1 MVMHTL
7 AWIFFKVSFFFSIKL
22 SSHLIVTLQIFQF
35 PFNLEQWKHL
45 HGKKNSWSKKSYWIV
60 LLNNQEM
67 PRKTTCGDTVLV
79 MPCILLPHAPNFC
92 HCSRKVAKD
101 NWKGAPE
108 KYPAAKVFE
117 RHIYGVLRVV
127 KTYTEYWKE
136 KTGVCMKTGN
146 KSKFLHIVVQ
156 SSAVYLV

>member
-7 AWIFFKVSFFFSIKL
+7 VWIFFKVSFFFYQIIKPFDCDSTNFSIP
-22 SSHLIVTLQIFQF
+22 LQPWTMKAPSWQ
-35 PFNLEQWKHL
+35 
-45 HGKKNSWSKKSYWIV
+45 KKFMIKKSYWIV